1 MAIET
6 NRQLLLTG
14 AGVTKNFGGFLA
26 SEMWAQ
32 IFNSRHIRPHKEL
45 SKILRRDFDYESVY
59 NGVLV
64 GDNSL
69 EEKSALEMALL
80 DAYQQLDQ
88 RIRNLYINQFGG
100 AVDLDKLRMIL
111 DRFSGSG
118 NVRGYYFTL
127 NQDLFIERWYL
138 SENQLW
144 VPGISNHVSRRKE
157 VALSDED
164 IIAVPTAEMMMKHR
178 ERNDDNR
185 ISTYGRFQYIK
196 LHGSWNWRASDG
208 KSAMVIGC
216 GKESRIMQEPLLSWY
231 LETFESVLS
240 KEGRKLWV
248 IGYGFRDPH
257 INEVIARSV
266 TEHGLELYILS
277 PLSPESFE
285 HHLKLHAFGSSND
298 RVSLSGVL
306 WRGLAEYFQG
316 NLRDVCP
323 KGQWA
328 SSNETDLAKQIT
340 EALFA

>member
-1 MAIET
+1 MAIEI
-6 NRQLLLTG
+6 NRPILLTG
-14 AGVTKNFGGFLA
+14 AGFTKNFGGFLA

-32 IFNSRHIRPHKEL
+32 IFNSPHIKPHKKLRE
-45 SKILRRDFDYESVY
+45 ILRHDFDYESVY
-59 NGVLV
+59 NRVLV
-64 GDNSL
+64 GGNSP
-69 EEKSALEMALL
+69 EETTALEMALL

-88 RIRNLYINQFGG
+88 RIRNLHINQVGG

-111 DRFSGSG
+111 DRFSSSG

-157 VALSDED
+157 AALSDED
-164 IIAVPTAEMMMKHR
+164 IIAVPTAEMMKKHR
-178 ERNDDNR
+178 ERNDDSR

-196 LHGSWNWRASDG
+196 LHGSWNWRTSDG
-208 KSAMVIGC
+208 KSAMVIGR
-216 GKESRIMQEPLLSWY
+216 GKETRIMQEPLLSWY

-240 KEGRKLWV
+240 KEGRKLLV

-266 TEHGLELYILS
+266 NEHGLELYILS

-298 RVSLSGVL
+298 TVSLSGVL
-306 WRGLAEYFQG
+306 WRGLAGYFQG

-328 SSNETDLAKQIT
+328 SLNETDLAKQIT
-340 EALFA
+340 EAVFA